1 MAEPAQKP
9 ADGPKRILVID
20 DSALS
25 RQMLDEALKPRGF
38 EVLMAS
44 DGEEGFLMFKR
55 TSPHLILMDVVM
67 PQMNGW
73 ETCVRI
79 RRAAQSQA
87 VPIIIMTSK
96 NTPQD
101 MLQSFEVGADEFIA
115 KPINLDELF
124 TMIGRLLSSNGG
136 AGSKTP

>member
-1 MAEPAQKP
+1 MSEGA
-9 ADGPKRILVID
+9 KRILVID

-25 RQMLDEALKPRGF
+25 RQLLEDALKPRGY
-38 EVLMAS
+38 EVIMAT
-44 DGEEGFLMFKR
+44 DGEDGFNAFKK
-55 TSPHLILMDVVM
+55 TQPHLILMDVVM

-79 RRAAQSQA
+79 RRAAQTQA

-115 KPINLDELF
+115 KPINIGELLG
-124 TMIGRLLSSNGG
+124 MISRLLPSNGG
-136 AGSKTP
+136 PAAKSPG